1 MLQHSPALVPTTT
14 QVEVSD
20 ELPNAESTPLYY
32 TNSPTET
39 EIHSQVSSGVEEP
52 VIEVQEAEDVLP
64 DFVSLNIHT
73 EVKYPVRNYI
83 SYSHLSPT
91 YQCYLA
97 ATSSVKEPATYSEAV
112 QDQRWV
118 EAMKAEVQ
126 ALESNQT

>member
-64 DFVSLNIHT
+64 VNPRRSTRTRHT
-73 EVKYPVRNYI
+73 LLHGLRILFP
-83 SYSHLSPT
+83 
-91 YQCYLA
+91 
-97 ATSSVKEPATYSEAV
+97 
-112 QDQRWV
+112 
-118 EAMKAEVQ
+118 
-126 ALESNQT
+126 